1 MMKINNSKWKNEKDT
16 LYQGVW
22 IIYIVNDTDH
32 KSDEVKFASHWSDK
46 VLQSLELQIS

>member
-22 IIYIVNDTDH
+22 IIYIVNDTDRT
-32 KSDEVKFASHWSDK
+32 SDEVKVID
-46 VLQSLELQIS
+46 QISDRVL